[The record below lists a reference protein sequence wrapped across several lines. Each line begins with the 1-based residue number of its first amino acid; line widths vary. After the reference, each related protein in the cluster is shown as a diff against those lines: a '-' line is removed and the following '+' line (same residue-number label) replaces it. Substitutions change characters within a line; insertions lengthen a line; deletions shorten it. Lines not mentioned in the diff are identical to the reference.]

1 MGVSVLNSL
10 SIFLTPFKDFF
21 FLAERCATSTAK
33 MSGKA
38 KETASNTMEAIRDK
52 MVNLKN
58 AKEAAADLEKSLQ
71 NRIAE
76 LNKILENRDHEII
89 VIGKKIMKFENELDD
104 TTEKLEAATLGLEEA
119 EKQQLINEE
128 EVSALQRRSSL
139 LDDDVVRSEARLQ
152 VESTKLAEAAAAAE
166 AVEIQRKIL
175 EAKSF
180 VNDERMDTLE
190 ENIETAREVALKS
203 TRNAEEVARKLS
215 MTQVEFDR
223 TIEKAKEAEVKIDD
237 LEQQLNVV
245 GQNMKTLELSE
256 TQALKRHEEAEEKI
270 RDLTLNLKFAEIQ
283 AAAAE
288 REAAKLNQELELLV
302 ADLTDWKDRYGEIC
316 VELEQTF
323 NEMAGY

>member
-1 MGVSVLNSL
+1 MEVSVLNSL
-10 SIFLTPFKDFF
+10 SISLTPFKDNF

-52 MVNLKN
+52 MTILKN

-76 LNKILENRDHEII
+76 LNKVLEERDHEII
-89 VIGKKIMKFENELDD
+89 VIGKKIMKIENSLDD
-104 TTEKLEAATLGLEEA
+104 TVEKLEAATVGLEEA
-119 EKQQLINEE
+119 EKQQLVNEE

-139 LDDDVVRSEARLQ
+139 LDDDVTRSESRLQ
-152 VESTKLAEAAAAAE
+152 VESAKLAEAAE

-190 ENIETAREVALKS
+190 ENITISSDVALKS
-203 TRNAEEVARKLS
+203 TRNAEEVARKLA
-215 MTQVEFDR
+215 MTQVDFDR
-223 TIEKAKEAEVKIDD
+223 TTDKCKEAEKTIAD
-237 LEQQLNVV
+237 LEEQLNVV

-256 TQALKRHEEAEEKI
+256 ANALNRHEDAEEKI
-270 RDLTLNLKFAEIQ
+270 RDLTMNLKF
-283 AAAAE
+283 
-288 REAAKLNQELELLV
+288 
-302 ADLTDWKDRYGEIC
+302 
-316 VELEQTF
+316 
-323 NEMAGY
+323 

>member
-1 MGVSVLNSL
+1 
-10 SIFLTPFKDFF
+10 
-21 FLAERCATSTAK
+21 

-52 MVNLKN
+52 MINLKN
-58 AKEAAADLEKSLQ
+58 AKENAAGTEKSLQ
-71 NRIAE
+71 NRIVE
-76 LNKILENRDHEII
+76 LNKLLETRDHEII
-89 VIGKKIMKFENELDD
+89 VIGKAIMKIENTLDD

-119 EKQQLINEE
+119 AKQELVNEE
-128 EVSALQRRSSL
+128 EVSGLQRRTSL
-139 LDDDVVRSEARLQ
+139 LDDDVARSEQRLQ

-175 EAKSF
+175 EGKSF
-180 VNDERMDTLE
+180 VNDEKMDTLE
-190 ENIETAREVALKS
+190 ENIATAQEVALKS
-203 TRNAEEVARKLS
+203 TRNAEEVTRKLS

-223 TIEKAKEAEVKIDD
+223 TTDKCKESEKKIEE
-237 LEQQLNVV
+237 LEEQLNVV

-270 RDLTLNLKFAEIQ
+270 RDLILNLKFTEIQ

-288 REAAKLNQELELLV
+288 REAAKLQQELELLT
-302 ADLTDWKDRYGEIC
+302 ADLNDWKERYGEIC

>member
-1 MGVSVLNSL
+1 
-10 SIFLTPFKDFF
+10 
-21 FLAERCATSTAK
+21 
-33 MSGKA
+33 
-38 KETASNTMEAIRDK
+38 

-58 AKEAAADLEKSLQ
+58 AKEASANNEKSLQ
-71 NRIAE
+71 NRIIE
-76 LNKILENRDHEII
+76 LNKLLETRDHEII
-89 VIGKKIMKFENELDD
+89 VIGKKIMKVENSLDD

-119 EKQQLINEE
+119 AKQELVNEE
-128 EVSALQRRSSL
+128 EVSGLQRRTSL
-139 LDDDVVRSEARLQ
+139 LDDDVARSEQRLQ

-175 EAKSF
+175 EGKSF
-180 VNDERMDTLE
+180 VNDEKMDTLE
-190 ENIETAREVALKS
+190 ENIATAQEVALKS
-203 TRNAEEVARKLS
+203 TRNAEEVTRKLS

-223 TIEKAKEAEVKIDD
+223 TTDKCKESEKKIEE
-237 LEQQLNVV
+237 LEEQLNVV

-256 TQALKRHEEAEEKI
+256 TQALKRHEESEEKI

-288 REAAKLNQELELLV
+288 REAAKMQQELDLLTT
-302 ADLTDWKDRYGEIC
+302 DLNDWKDRYGEIC

>member
-1 MGVSVLNSL
+1 MEVSVLNSL
-10 SIFLTPFKDFF
+10 SISLTPFKDNF

-52 MVNLKN
+52 MTNLKN
-58 AKEAAADLEKSLQ
+58 AKEAAAGNEKNLQ
-71 NRIAE
+71 SRIAE
-76 LNKILENRDHEII
+76 LNKVLEERDHEII
-89 VIGKKIMKFENELDD
+89 VIGKKIMKIENSLDD
-104 TTEKLEAATLGLEEA
+104 TTEKVEAATVGLEEA
-119 EKQQLINEE
+119 EKQQLVNEE

-139 LDDDVVRSEARLQ
+139 LDDDLVRAESRLQ
-152 VESTKLAEAAAAAE
+152 VESTKLAEAASAAD

-190 ENIETAREVALKS
+190 EDIETARDVAQKS
-203 TRNAEEVARKLS
+203 TRNAEEVSRKLA

-223 TIEKAKEAEVKIDD
+223 TTDKAKEAEQKIDE
-237 LEQQLNVV
+237 LEEQLNVV

-256 TQALKRHEEAEEKI
+256 TNALKRHEEAEEKI
-270 RDLTLNLKFAEIQ
+270 RDLTMNLKFAEIQ

-288 REAAKLNQELELLV
+288 REAAKLQQELDLLT
-302 ADLTDWKDRYGEIC
+302 ADLNDWKERYGEIC

>member
-1 MGVSVLNSL
+1 
-10 SIFLTPFKDFF
+10 
-21 FLAERCATSTAK
+21 
-33 MSGKA
+33 MSSKA

-52 MVNLKN
+52 MINLKN
-58 AKEAAADLEKSLQ
+58 AKEASGDLEKSLQ

-76 LNKILENRDHEII
+76 LNKLMETRDHEII
-89 VIGKKIMKFENELDD
+89 IIGKKIMKIENSLDD

-119 EKQQLINEE
+119 EKQQLVNEE
-128 EVSALQRRSSL
+128 DVSALQRRTSL
-139 LDDDVVRSEARLQ
+139 LDDDVSRSEARLQ
-152 VESTKLAEAAAAAE
+152 VESTKLSEAAAAAE
-166 AVEIQRKIL
+166 AVEIQRKTL

-190 ENIETAREVALKS
+190 ENIETAREVALRS
-203 TRNAEEVARKLS
+203 TRNAEEVARKLA

-223 TIEKAKEAEVKIDD
+223 TNEKAKESEQKIEE
-237 LEQQLNVV
+237 LEEQLNVV

-256 TQALKRHEEAEEKI
+256 TNALKRHEEAEEKI
-270 RDLTLNLKFAEIQ
+270 RDLTMNLKFAEIQ

-288 REAAKLNQELELLV
+288 REAAKLQQELELLV
-302 ADLTDWKDRYGEIC
+302 ADLNEWKERYGEIC

>member
-1 MGVSVLNSL
+1 
-10 SIFLTPFKDFF
+10 
-21 FLAERCATSTAK
+21 
-33 MSGKA
+33 MSSKA

-71 NRIAE
+71 NRIVE
-76 LNKILENRDHEII
+76 LNKMLEARDHEII
-89 VIGKKIMKFENELDD
+89 VIGKKIMKIENSLDD
-104 TTEKLEAATLGLEEA
+104 TTEKLEAATVGLEEA
-119 EKQQLINEE
+119 EKQQLVNEE

-139 LDDDVVRSEARLQ
+139 LDDDLVRAESRLQ
-152 VESTKLAEAAAAAE
+152 VESTKLAEAASAAD

-190 ENIETAREVALKS
+190 ENIETARDVAQKS
-203 TRNAEEVARKLS
+203 TRNAEEVSRKLA

-223 TIEKAKEAEVKIDD
+223 TTDKAKEAEQKIDV
-237 LEQQLNVV
+237 LEEQLNVV

-256 TQALKRHEEAEEKI
+256 TQALKRHEESEEKI
-270 RDLTLNLKFAEIQ
+270 RDLTMNLKFAEIQ

-288 REAAKLNQELELLV
+288 REAAKLQQELDLLV
-302 ADLTDWKDRYGEIC
+302 ADLNDWKDRYGEIC

>member
-1 MGVSVLNSL
+1 M
-10 SIFLTPFKDFF
+10 
-21 FLAERCATSTAK
+21 
-33 MSGKA
+33 
-38 KETASNTMEAIRDK
+38 DK
-52 MVNLKN
+52 MTNLKN

-76 LNKILENRDHEII
+76 LNKVLETRDHEII
-89 VIGKKIMKFENELDD
+89 VIDKKIMKVENSLDD
-104 TTEKLEAATLGLEEA
+104 TTEKLEAATIGLEEA

-128 EVSALQRRSSL
+128 DVSALQRRSSL
-139 LDDDVVRSEARLQ
+139 LDDDVVRSESRLQ
-152 VESTKLAEAAAAAE
+152 VESAKLAEAAAAAE

-223 TIEKAKEAEVKIDD
+223 TTEKAKEAEVKIDD

-270 RDLTLNLKFAEIQ
+270 RDLILNLKFAEIQ

-288 REAAKLNQELELLV
+288 REAAKLQQELELLV